1 MLCKQLVK
9 SQFNR
14 SFNGSPL
21 GKQVST
27 PNKSLRSF
35 ATETSKT
42 LMERLVKVSI
52 KKGKRTIADK
62 RYNQAK
68 VQRRTLGYK
77 NPTREREKCIDV
89 LSPRVTI
96 RSEVRSGQSIQVPA
110 ARSRELQYGKS
121 VRILRESALT
131 EAASLT
137 SGSSTNKIRETKET
151 TAIHNRV
158 VNRRLPKLNIEKSY
172 GFVRAN
178 SKFSYNKGIANRM
191 ANTVVKVLESN
202 PGSSAVDKRNT
213 LHRTA
218 ISQLSALR

>member
-1 MLCKQLVK
+1 MLYKQLVK
-9 SQFNR
+9 SQFDR
-14 SFNGSPL
+14 SFEGYNQTTFSRRYS
-21 GKQVST
+21 QST
-27 PNKSLRSF
+27 S
-35 ATETSKT
+35 ETSKT

-62 RYNQAK
+62 RYNHAK
-68 VQRRTLGYK
+68 VQRRNLGYK
-77 NPTREREKCIDV
+77 NPTRELEKCIEV

-131 EAASLT
+131 EASTT
-137 SGSSTNKIRETKET
+137 SGSSSRKASETKDLVRNN
-151 TAIHNRV
+151 NRIV
-158 VNRRLPKLNIEKSY
+158 TRRLPKLSNEKSY
-172 GFVRAN
+172 GFTRAS
-178 SKFSYNKGIANRM
+178 SKYSYSKGIANRM
-191 ANTVVKVLESN
+191 ASTVVKVLEGN